1 MHKPAES
8 CQPFLNV
15 HYTNTETPEATQ
27 ARLKQY
33 MHAGRGIYGVNPD
46 MPLFE
51 QSAVQSKM
59 LFNPRCCLH
68 CCIFAVMPIM
78 SIYRLPLGQ
87 YEYAGHVINLPQ
99 DVVSFAQY
107 LSAELDA
114 SLAPWYLRHPS
125 YYTFI
130 TARL

>member
-1 MHKPAES
+1 M
-8 CQPFLNV
+8 FITL
-15 HYTNTETPEATQ
+15 TEATQ

-33 MHAGRGIYGVNPD
+33 MQAEAYRVNPD

-51 QSAVQSKM
+51 QSAV
-59 LFNPRCCLH
+59 LFNPRCCLYLH
-68 CCIFAVMPIM
+68 AVMPIM

-114 SLAPWYLRHPS
+114 SLACPMALASP
-125 YYTFI
+125 
-130 TARL
+130 

>member
-1 MHKPAES
+1 M
-8 CQPFLNV
+8 FITL
-15 HYTNTETPEATQ
+15 TETPEATQ
-27 ARLKQY
+27 ARLKQHMQAEAY
-33 MHAGRGIYGVNPD
+33 RVNPD

-51 QSAVQSKM
+51 HSAVQSKM
-59 LFNPRCCLH
+59 LF
-68 CCIFAVMPIM
+68 ISISAVMPIM

-114 SLAPWYLRHPS
+114 SLAPWRLRHPS
-125 YYTFI
+125 NN
-130 TARL
+130 R

>member
-1 MHKPAES
+1 M
-8 CQPFLNV
+8 
-15 HYTNTETPEATQ
+15 
-27 ARLKQY
+27 
-33 MHAGRGIYGVNPD
+33 NPD

-59 LFNPRCCLH
+59 LF
-68 CCIFAVMPIM
+68 ISAVMPIM

-114 SLAPWYLRHPS
+114 SLAPWRLRHPS

>member
-1 MHKPAES
+1 
-8 CQPFLNV
+8 
-15 HYTNTETPEATQ
+15 
-27 ARLKQY
+27 
-33 MHAGRGIYGVNPD
+33 

-59 LFNPRCCLH
+59 LF
-68 CCIFAVMPIM
+68 ISAVMPIM

-99 DVVSFAQY
+99 DVVSFTQY

-114 SLAPWYLRHPS
+114 SLAPWRLRHPS
-125 YYTFI
+125 NIIIIVYANYFTSKMLHLL
-130 TARL
+130 TESM

>member
-1 MHKPAES
+1 M
-8 CQPFLNV
+8 FITL
-15 HYTNTETPEATQ
+15 TETPEATQ
-27 ARLKQY
+27 ARLKQHMQAEAY
-33 MHAGRGIYGVNPD
+33 RVNPD

-59 LFNPRCCLH
+59 LF
-68 CCIFAVMPIM
+68 ISAVMPIM

-114 SLAPWYLRHPS
+114 SLAPW
-125 YYTFI
+125 
-130 TARL
+130 RLQ

>member
-33 MHAGRGIYGVNPD
+33 MHAGRGIYRVNPD
-46 MPLFE
+46 MPLFK

-59 LFNPRCCLH
+59 LFTLLYICSHANNVH
-68 CCIFAVMPIM
+68 
-78 SIYRLPLGQ
+78 
-87 YEYAGHVINLPQ
+87 
-99 DVVSFAQY
+99 
-107 LSAELDA
+107 LSTTT
-114 SLAPWYLRHPS
+114 W
-125 YYTFI
+125 TI
-130 TARL
+130 

>member
-1 MHKPAES
+1 
-8 CQPFLNV
+8 
-15 HYTNTETPEATQ
+15 
-27 ARLKQY
+27 
-33 MHAGRGIYGVNPD
+33 

-59 LFNPRCCLH
+59 LF
-68 CCIFAVMPIM
+68 ISAVMPIM

-114 SLAPWYLRHPS
+114 SLAPWRLRHPGPS
-125 YYTFI
+125 CLVIVLT
-130 TARL
+130 